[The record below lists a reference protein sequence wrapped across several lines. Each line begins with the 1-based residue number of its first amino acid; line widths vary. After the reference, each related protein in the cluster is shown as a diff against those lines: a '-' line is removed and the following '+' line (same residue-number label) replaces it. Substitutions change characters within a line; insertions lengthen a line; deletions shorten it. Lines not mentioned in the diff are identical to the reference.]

1 MKPLIFT
8 KKPYLHPC
16 CYMYYRHMARTSRR
30 RISRKNKCWF
40 TAPSQSWQLYLIIE
54 ENNSHGLGLF
64 QFINILKIFDSYAY
78 SRSIIISICNMNYC
92 SNFSF
97 VDFPFFNRIKRRK
110 GFFFPVIYTTFYTNV
125 HLSRTLLGPK
135 RSKELFLVIQI
146 HIY

>member
-64 QFINILKIFDSYAY
+64 QFINILKYLIHRRILDLSLYQSAIWTTVVIF
-78 SRSIIISICNMNYC
+78 RSW
-92 SNFSF
+92 
-97 VDFPFFNRIKRRK
+97 FPFFQSDKKKK

-125 HLSRTLLGPK
+125 HLSRTLLGQK